1 MSHTS
6 VFSSTTDILI
16 FDGLGEVSMSS
27 QTVNTVE
34 DIFDSSL
41 NLEDTHYKE
50 GYSEGYTD
58 GLSSGKDE
66 GNQVGLKTGF
76 EVGEELGFY
85 RGCIEVWNAAIL
97 VEPTCFSSR
106 VQKNIKQMDELL
118 RKYPFPDPEN
128 ESATDTIDSLRLKFR
143 TISATLNI
151 RLEYDGY
158 PKASTIDKSGF

>member
-1 MSHTS
+1 
-6 VFSSTTDILI
+6 
-16 FDGLGEVSMSS
+16 MSS
-27 QTVNTVE
+27 QTVNTVD
-34 DIFDSSL
+34 DIFDSAL

-58 GLSSGKDE
+58 GLNSGEDE

-106 VQKNIKQMDELL
+106 VQKSIKQMDELL
-118 RKYPFPDPEN
+118 RKYPFCDPEN

-143 TISATLNI
+143 TICATLNI
-151 RLEYDGY
+151 RLDYDGY
-158 PKASTIDKSGF
+158 PKASGIDKSVF